1 MSILN
6 YNDKLFFMFDA
17 IRRLILGMSAGI
29 MGIAYLLITLLGFAL
44 HVYTVVIAYTVS
56 GFWAAFLTFIFP
68 VFSQIMWVI
77 SSIKA
82 SGQWI
87 NSYTSYVWL
96 YLILC
101 VILWIII
108 VIFGATAVASSK
120 DD

>member
-1 MSILN
+1 MKNLN
-6 YNDKLFFMFDA
+6 TPLA
-17 IRRLILGMSAGI
+17 I
-29 MGIAYLLITLLGFAL
+29 
-44 HVYTVVIAYTVS
+44 VIAS
-56 GFWAAFLTFIFP
+56 IILSIAFLTFMFP
-68 VFSQIMWVI
+68 VFSQIIWVI

-82 SGQWI
+82 TGQWI

>member
-29 MGIAYLLITLLGFAL
+29 MGLAYLLITLLGFAL
-44 HVYTVVIAYTVS
+44 
-56 GFWAAFLTFIFP
+56 
-68 VFSQIMWVI
+68 
-77 SSIKA
+77 KA

-108 VIFGATAVASSK
+108 VIFGATAAASSK
-120 DD
+120 DN